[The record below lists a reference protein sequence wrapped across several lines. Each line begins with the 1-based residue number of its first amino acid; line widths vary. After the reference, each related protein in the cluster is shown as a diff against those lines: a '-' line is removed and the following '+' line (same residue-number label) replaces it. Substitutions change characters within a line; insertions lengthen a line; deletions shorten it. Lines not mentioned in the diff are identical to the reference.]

1 MQLLPIWQRDLW
13 MLSQKIMERG
23 RARLLRT
30 RDDEI
35 EPFNLSTFNAKHVS
49 NRDTGLARCPRLSA
63 LKLTRQLFVTSEGH
77 LRS

>member
-1 MQLLPIWQRDLW
+1 LG
-13 MLSQKIMERG
+13 MLSQKIMERR

-49 NRDTGLARCPRLSA
+49 NRDTALARCPRLSA
-63 LKLTRQLFVTSEGH
+63 LKLTRQLLVTSEGH